1 MKSVNRAIPIQT
13 QQQQHKHSIRIKQ
26 SRNEQSFGQHEL
38 QQNIEGDQVPRKA
51 PASL

>member
-13 QQQQHKHSIRIKQ
+13 QQQQQKHNICIKQ

-38 QQNIEGDQVPRKA
+38 QQKH
-51 PASL
+51 